1 MPEAQ
6 KSLAHFETKDLFM
19 IKKVFVFFVL
29 LSTFHSLTSF
39 AAVPTLALTF
49 GTNVQTYGVTSTQET
64 KIRTA
69 EEKIKEVIGSEEF
82 RLRVLNHT
90 YNGIKT
96 FVDNGGLTNG
106 QIYLKIL
113 NAAEVLLPVS
123 DNELDLGIK
132 TYYQNSS
139 TVGYTYSNSSYIF
152 MNTKFLNQ
160 YNPNQVSRNMIHEW
174 LHKLGFRHASYY
186 TTSRNYS
193 VPYAIGKIMEEL
205 AAKY

>member
-1 MPEAQ
+1 
-6 KSLAHFETKDLFM
+6 M
-19 IKKVFVFFVL
+19 IKKVFVFFSL
-29 LSTFHSLTSF
+29 LATFYSISSP

-69 EEKIKEVIGSEEF
+69 EEKIREVIGSEEF

-113 NAAEVLLPVS
+113 NGAEVLQPIS

-132 TYYQNSS
+132 TYYQNTS
-139 TVGYTYSNSSYIF
+139 TVGYTYSNSSYIY

-186 TTSRNYS
+186 TPSRNYS

-205 AAKY
+205 AVKY